1 MKDKNKSKSQL
12 LSELLKLQKHLQRLG
27 PTKDKYKKTNE
38 SLRLFKKALETMQ
51 LGVTVTDLEGN
62 ILYTNPAE
70 AEMHGYTVK
79 ELIGKNIRIFAP
91 SKLWNPIVKE
101 KLASINRWKRES
113 VNKRKDKSIFSVR
126 LMSDVV
132 KNTKGQPIGI
142 VTTCED
148 ITYHKKSEEKIVHM
162 AYHDTLTKLPNRYL
176 LKDRLT
182 QAIETA
188 KKYNR
193 KMAILFFDLD
203 QFKRINDTLGHDI
216 GDKLLQQIAKRL
228 LRYVRKSDTVARVK
242 ESDIRNTVARFGGDE
257 FTILLTEIK
266 HIRNTTVV
274 AQRIMEL
281 FSKSF
286 EVQGHE
292 IFVSFSIGIAVFPHN
307 GENATTLLKNADT
320 AMYHAKRNGRNNFQF
335 YTESMNSITV
345 ERFSIENQLRRA
357 LDNGELLL
365 YYQPQLDIKKRE
377 IVGAEALLRWNH
389 PEKGLLSAAS
399 FIPLAEETGYILPI
413 GEWVLQ
419 SACQQNKSWQ
429 EAGHKKIR
437 VTVNI
442 SGLQFKQKSFVK
454 TIQHALNSS
463 HLDPHY
469 LELEL
474 TESILM
480 DTTDQAI
487 ALLTELKSIGVQI
500 SIDDFG
506 TGFSSLNYLNRF
518 PIDILKIDKSF
529 IRDIS
534 FDSNDNAIITAII
547 SLAHNLNLQVIAE
560 GVETIQQLLFLFQKG
575 NTLMQ
580 GDLLSPPLPA
590 DSLTQLFKKED
601 KAFEYLWE
609 TL

>member
-1 MKDKNKSKSQL
+1 MKHKNKSKSQM
-12 LSELLKLQKHLQRLG
+12 LSELSELQKHLQRLG
-27 PTKDKYKKTNE
+27 PIKDKYKKTNE

-70 AEMHGYTVK
+70 ADMHGYTVK
-79 ELIGKNIRIFAP
+79 GLIGKNIRIFAP
-91 SKLWNPIVKE
+91 SKLWNPIAKE
-101 KLASINRWKRES
+101 KLGTINRWKRES
-113 VNKRKDKSIFSVR
+113 INRRKDNSIFSVR

-132 KNTKGQPIGI
+132 KNTKGHPIGV

-148 ITYHKKSEEKIVHM
+148 ITYHKKSEEKIVHL

-193 KMAILFFDLD
+193 KMAILFLDLD
-203 QFKRINDTLGHDI
+203 QFKRINDTLGHDT
-216 GDKLLQQIAKRL
+216 GDKLLQQVAKRL
-228 LRYVRKSDTVARVK
+228 SKYVRKSDTLARVK
-242 ESDIRNTVARFGGDE
+242 ETDIRNTVARLGGDE

-266 HIRNTTVV
+266 HIRDTAIV

-286 EVQGHE
+286 KVQGHE
-292 IFVSFSIGIAVFPHN
+292 IFVSFSIGIAVFPYN
-307 GENATTLLKNADT
+307 GENAISLLKNADT
-320 AMYHAKRNGRNNFQF
+320 AMYHAKKNGRNNFQF
-335 YTESMNSITV
+335 YTESMNVTTV

-365 YYQPQLDIKKRE
+365 YYQPQLDIKKRK

-389 PEKGLLSAAS
+389 PDKGLLSAAS
-399 FIPLAEETGYILPI
+399 FIPLAEETGFILPI

-419 SACQQNKSWQ
+419 TACQQNKSWQ
-429 EAGHKKIR
+429 KAGHKEMR

-442 SGLQFKQKSFVK
+442 SGLQFKQKSFMK
-454 TIQHALNSS
+454 TVLQALNSA
-463 HLDPHY
+463 HLDPHC

-487 ALLTELKSIGVQI
+487 AILTELKSIGVQI

-529 IRDIS
+529 IRNIS
-534 FDSNDNAIITAII
+534 FDSDDNAIITAII
-547 SLAHNLNLQVIAE
+547 SMAHNLNLKVIAE
-560 GVETIQQLLFLFQKG
+560 GIETIQQLLFMYQKG

-590 DSLTQLFKKED
+590 DSLMQLFKKED
-601 KAFEYLWE
+601 TAFGYLWK

>member
-12 LSELLKLQKHLQRLG
+12 LSELSKLQKDLLRIG
-27 PTKDKYKKTNE
+27 PIKDKYKKTNE

-51 LGVTVTDLEGN
+51 LGVTITDLEGN

-79 ELIGKNIRIFAP
+79 ELISKNIRIFAP
-91 SKLWNPIVKE
+91 SKLWNPIAKE
-101 KLASINRWKRES
+101 KLATINRWKRES
-113 VNKRKDKSIFSVR
+113 VNKRKDNSIFPVR

-182 QAIETA
+182 QAIESA

-193 KMAILFFDLD
+193 QMAILFLDLD

-228 LRYVRKSDTVARVK
+228 LKYVRKADTVARVK
-242 ESDIRNTVARFGGDE
+242 ESDIRNTVARLGGDE
-257 FTILLTEIK
+257 FTILLTEVK
-266 HIRNTTVV
+266 HIKDTAIV
-274 AQRIMEL
+274 AQRIQDL
-281 FSKSF
+281 FFQSF
-286 EVQGHE
+286 KVQGHE
-292 IFVSFSIGIAVFPHN
+292 IFVSFSIGITVFPSD
-307 GENATTLLKNADT
+307 GENAISLLKNADT

-335 YTESMNSITV
+335 YTESMNAVTV

-357 LDNGELLL
+357 LDNGELQL
-365 YYQPQLDIKKRE
+365 YYQPQLDINKRE
-377 IVGAEALLRWNH
+377 IIGAEALLRWNH

-399 FIPLAEETGYILPI
+399 FIPLAEETGFILPI

-419 SACQQNKSWQ
+419 TACQQNKSWQ
-429 EAGHKKIR
+429 EAGYKKIR

-442 SGLQFKQKSFVK
+442 SGLQFKQKSFIK
-454 TIQHALNSS
+454 TVHQALNSA

-534 FDSNDNAIITAII
+534 FDSDDNAIITAII
-547 SLAHNLNLQVIAE
+547 SLAHNLNLQVVAE
-560 GVETIQQLLFLFQKG
+560 GVETIQQLLFLYKKG

-590 DSLTQLFKKED
+590 DSLTQLLKKED
-601 KAFEYLWE
+601 KAFEYLWK

>member
-27 PTKDKYKKTNE
+27 PIKDKYKKTNE

>member
-1 MKDKNKSKSQL
+1 MKNINKSKSQL
-12 LSELLKLQKHLQRLG
+12 LRELSTIKNKH
-27 PTKDKYKKTNE
+27 KKTNE

-62 ILYTNPAE
+62 IIYSNPAE
-70 AEMHGYTVK
+70 ADMHGYKVR
-79 ELIGKNIRIFAP
+79 ELIGNNVRIFAP
-91 SKLWNPIVKE
+91 SKLWNPITKE
-101 KLASINRWKRES
+101 KITSINRWKRES
-113 VNKRKDKSIFSVR
+113 VNKRKDNSIFAVK

-132 KNTKGQPIGI
+132 NNSRGKPIGI

-148 ITYHKKSEEKIVHM
+148 ITFHKKTEAKIAHL

-176 LKDRLT
+176 LQDRLT
-182 QAIETA
+182 QTIESA

-193 KMAILFFDLD
+193 QMAILFLDLD

-228 LRYVRKSDTVARVK
+228 LKYVRKSDTVARL
-242 ESDIRNTVARFGGDE
+242 EENDIRNTVARLGGDE
-257 FTILLTEIK
+257 FTILLTEVR
-266 HIRNTTVV
+266 HIQDTAIV
-274 AQRIMEL
+274 AQRIQDL

-286 EVQGHE
+286 KVQGHE
-292 IFVSFSIGIAVFPHN
+292 IFVSFSIGIAVFPYN
-307 GENATTLLKNADT
+307 GENAASLLKNADT
-320 AMYHAKRNGRNNFQF
+320 AMYQAKKNGRNNFQF
-335 YTESMNSITV
+335 YTESMNVVTL
-345 ERFSIENQLRRA
+345 ERFSIENKLRKA
-357 LDNGELLL
+357 LDNRELQL
-365 YYQPQLDIKKRE
+365 YYQPQLDIQKRQ
-377 IVGAEALLRWNH
+377 IVGVEALLRWSH

-399 FIPLAEETGYILPI
+399 FIPLAEETGFILSI

-419 SACQQNKSWQ
+419 TACQQNKAWQ
-429 EAGHKKIR
+429 ESGHKHMR

-442 SGLQFKQKSFVK
+442 SGIQFKQKNFVK
-454 TIQHALNSS
+454 TIQQALNSS
-463 HLDPHY
+463 LLDPRY

-487 ALLTELKSIGVQI
+487 TLLNELKSMGIQI

-506 TGFSSLNYLNRF
+506 TGYSSLNYLNRF

-534 FDSNDNAIITAII
+534 INSDDNAIITAII
-547 SLAHNLNLQVIAE
+547 ALGHNLNLQVIAE
-560 GVETIQQLLFLFQKG
+560 GVETIQQFLFLYQQG

-590 DSLTQLFKKED
+590 DSLRQLLKKED
-601 KAFEYLWE
+601 AAFDYLWSM
-609 TL
+609 L

>member
-1 MKDKNKSKSQL
+1 MKDIDKSKSQL
-12 LSELLKLQKHLQRLG
+12 LRGLS
-27 PTKDKYKKTNE
+27 TIKDKYKKTNE

-51 LGVTVTDLEGN
+51 LGVTVTNLEGN

-70 AEMHGYTVK
+70 ADMHGYTVK
-79 ELIGKNIRIFAP
+79 ELIGKNIKIFAP
-91 SKLWNPIVKE
+91 SKLWNPLTKE
-101 KLASINRWKRES
+101 KIISITRWKRES
-113 VNKRKDKSIFSVR
+113 INRRKDNSIFSVR

-148 ITYHKKSEEKIVHM
+148 ITYHKNSEAKIAHL
-162 AYHDTLTKLPNRYL
+162 AYRDTLTKLPNRYL
-176 LKDRLT
+176 LQDRLT
-182 QAIETA
+182 QAVESA

-193 KMAILFFDLD
+193 KMAILFLDLD

-216 GDKLLQQIAKRL
+216 GDNLLLQIAKRL
-228 LRYVRKSDTVARVK
+228 LKYVRKADTVARVK
-242 ESDIRNTVARFGGDE
+242 ESDIRNTLARLGGDE
-257 FTILLTEIK
+257 FTILLTEVK
-266 HIRNTTVV
+266 HIKDTTIV
-274 AQRIMEL
+274 AQRIQDL
-281 FSKSF
+281 FSQSF
-286 EVQGHE
+286 KVQGHE
-292 IFVSFSIGIAVFPHN
+292 IFVSFSIGIAVFPYN

-335 YTESMNSITV
+335 YTESMNAITV

-357 LDNGELLL
+357 LDNGELQL

-399 FIPLAEETGYILPI
+399 FIPLAEETGLILPI

-419 SACQQNKSWQ
+419 TACQQNKSWQ

-442 SGLQFKQKSFVK
+442 SGLQFKQKNFVK
-454 TIQHALNSS
+454 TITQALNNS
-463 HLDPHY
+463 LLEPRY

-487 ALLTELKSIGVQI
+487 ALLMELKSIGVQI

-529 IRDIS
+529 IKDIS
-534 FDSNDNAIITAII
+534 IDSDDHAIITAII
-547 SLAHNLNLQVIAE
+547 ALAHNLKLQVIAE
-560 GVETIQQLLFLFQKG
+560 GVETIQQFLFLYQHG

-580 GDLLSPPLPA
+580 GDLLSPPLPD
-590 DSLTQLFKKED
+590 DSLRQLFKKEN
-601 KAFEYLWE
+601 KAFEYLWK

>member
-1 MKDKNKSKSQL
+1 MEDKKKTKSQL
-12 LSELLKLQKHLQRLG
+12 LRELEVMRE
-27 PTKDKYKKTNE
+27 KYRKSHE
-38 SLRLFKKALETMQ
+38 ALRFLRKAVETMQ

-62 ILYTNPAE
+62 ILYCNPAE
-70 AEMHGYTVK
+70 AKMHGYRVK
-79 ELIGKNIRIFAP
+79 DLIGKNVRQFAP
-91 SKLWNPIVKE
+91 SKLWSPLTKE
-101 KLASINRWKRES
+101 QLTSMNRWKRES
-113 VNKRKDKSIFSVR
+113 INRRRDKSLFSVR

-132 KNTKGQPIGI
+132 NNAKGRPVGV

-148 ITYHKKSEEKIVHM
+148 ITYHKKSEAKIVHL

-182 QAIETA
+182 QAIEAA

-193 KMAILFFDLD
+193 QMAILFLDLD
-203 QFKRINDTLGHDI
+203 GFKRINDTLGHEI

-228 LRYVRKSDTVARVK
+228 LKYVRRSDTVARVK
-242 ESDIRNTVARFGGDE
+242 ENEIRNTVARLGGDE
-257 FTILLTEIK
+257 FTVLLSEVK
-266 HIRNTTVV
+266 AAQDVASV
-274 AQRIMEL
+274 AQRILDL

-286 EVQGHE
+286 SLEGHE

-307 GENATTLLKNADT
+307 GDNAMSLLKNADT
-320 AMYHAKRNGRNNFQF
+320 AMYNAKKNGRNNFQF
-335 YTESMNSITV
+335 YAESMNIITV
-345 ERFSIENQLRRA
+345 ERFSIENQLRKA
-357 LDNGELLL
+357 LDNRELQLF
-365 YYQPQLDIKKRE
+365 YQPQLDIKARQL
-377 IVGAEALLRWNH
+377 IGVEALLRWSH

-399 FIPLAEETGYILPI
+399 FIPLAEETGFILTI

-419 SACQQNKSWQ
+419 TACKQNRSWQ
-429 EAGHKKIR
+429 KRGYRPMR

-442 SGLQFKQKSFVK
+442 SGLQFKQKNFAKSVH
-454 TIQHALNSS
+454 HALDDAG
-463 HLDPHY
+463 LDPRY

-487 ALLTELKSIGVQI
+487 TCLQELKSLGVKI

-506 TGFSSLNYLNRF
+506 TGYSSLNYLHRF

-529 IRDIS
+529 IRDMS
-534 FDSNDNAIITAII
+534 VNPGDNAIVTAII

-560 GVETIQQLLFLFQKG
+560 GVETMHQLISLYQKG

-580 GDLLSPPLPA
+580 GDLMSPPLPA
-590 DSLTQLFKKED
+590 DSFTRLLKKED
-601 KAFEYLWE
+601 KAFEYIWK

>member
-1 MKDKNKSKSQL
+1 MKDKSKNKAQL
-12 LSELLKLQKHLQRLG
+12 LRELSAV
-27 PTKDKYKKTNE
+27 KDKYKKTNE

-51 LGVTVTDLEGN
+51 LGVTVTDLKGN

-70 AEMHGYTVK
+70 AEMHGYKVK
-79 ELIGKNIRIFAP
+79 ELIGKNIKVFAP
-91 SKLWNPIVKE
+91 SQLWRPIPE
-101 KLASINRWKRES
+101 ENLTSLNRWKRES
-113 VNKRKDKSIFSVR
+113 INKRKDSGIFSVR

-132 KNTKGQPIGI
+132 KNARAQPIGI

-148 ITYHKKSEEKIVHM
+148 ITYHKKTEAKIVHL

-182 QAIETA
+182 QAIECA

-193 KMAILFFDLD
+193 QMAILFLDLD

-228 LRYVRKSDTVARVK
+228 SKYVRKSDTVARVK
-242 ESDIRNTVARFGGDE
+242 ENDVKNTVARLGGDE

-266 HIRNTTVV
+266 HIRDTAIV
-274 AQRIMEL
+274 AQRILDL

-286 EVQGHE
+286 NVQGHE

-307 GENATTLLKNADT
+307 GENATYLLKNADT
-320 AMYHAKRNGRNNFQF
+320 AMYHAKKNGRNNFQF
-335 YTESMNSITV
+335 YTESLNIITT

-357 LDNGELLL
+357 LDNRELQL
-365 YYQPQLDIKKRE
+365 YYQPQLDVKKRQ
-377 IVGAEALLRWNH
+377 IVGAEALLRWIH

-399 FIPLAEETGYILPI
+399 FIPLAEETGFILTI
-413 GEWVLQ
+413 GEWVLRT
-419 SACQQNKSWQ
+419 ACHQNKSWQ
-429 EAGHKKIR
+429 KSGYRPMR

-442 SGLQFKQKSFVK
+442 SALQFKQKNFVK
-454 TIQHALNSS
+454 TVQQALKSS
-463 HLDPHY
+463 HLDPRY

-487 ALLTELKSIGVQI
+487 TLLEELKSMGIQI

-506 TGFSSLNYLNRF
+506 TGYSSLNYLNRF

-534 FDSNDNAIITAII
+534 IDPDDNAIITAII
-547 SLAHNLNLQVIAE
+547 SLANNLNLKVIAE
-560 GVETIQQLLFLFQKG
+560 GVETLQQLLFLYQEG
-575 NTLMQ
+575 NTLIQ
-580 GDLLSPPLPA
+580 GDLLSSPLPA
-590 DSLTQLFKKED
+590 DSFRQLLNKEN
-601 KAFEYLWE
+601 KVFEYLWRI
-609 TL
+609 L

>member
-1 MKDKNKSKSQL
+1 MKNINKSKSQL
-12 LSELLKLQKHLQRLG
+12 LRELSTIKNKH
-27 PTKDKYKKTNE
+27 KKTNE

-62 ILYTNPAE
+62 IIYSNPAE
-70 AEMHGYTVK
+70 ADMHGYKVR
-79 ELIGKNIRIFAP
+79 ELIGNNVRIFAP
-91 SKLWNPIVKE
+91 SKLWNPITKE
-101 KLASINRWKRES
+101 KITSINRWKRES
-113 VNKRKDKSIFSVR
+113 VNKRKDNSIFAVK

-132 KNTKGQPIGI
+132 NNSRGKPIGI

-148 ITYHKKSEEKIVHM
+148 ITIHKKTEAKIAHL

-176 LKDRLT
+176 LQDRLT
-182 QAIETA
+182 QTIESA

-193 KMAILFFDLD
+193 QMAVLFLDLD

-228 LRYVRKSDTVARVK
+228 LKYVRKSDTVARL
-242 ESDIRNTVARFGGDE
+242 EENDIRNTVARLGGDE
-257 FTILLTEIK
+257 FTILLTEVR
-266 HIRNTTVV
+266 HIQDTAIV
-274 AQRIMEL
+274 AQRIQDL

-286 EVQGHE
+286 KVQGHE
-292 IFVSFSIGIAVFPHN
+292 IFVSFSIGIAVFPYN
-307 GENATTLLKNADT
+307 GENAASLLKNADT
-320 AMYHAKRNGRNNFQF
+320 AMYQAKKNGRNNFQF
-335 YTESMNSITV
+335 YTESMNVVTV
-345 ERFSIENQLRRA
+345 ERFSIENKLRKA
-357 LDNGELLL
+357 LDNRELQL
-365 YYQPQLDIKKRE
+365 YYQPQLDIQKRQ
-377 IVGAEALLRWNH
+377 IVGVEALLRWSH

-399 FIPLAEETGYILPI
+399 FIPLAEETGFILSI

-419 SACQQNKSWQ
+419 TACQQNKAWQ
-429 EAGHKKIR
+429 ESGHKHMR

-442 SGLQFKQKSFVK
+442 SGIQFKQKNFVK
-454 TIQHALNSS
+454 TIQQALNSS
-463 HLDPHY
+463 LLDPRY

-487 ALLTELKSIGVQI
+487 TLLNELKSMGIQI

-506 TGFSSLNYLNRF
+506 TGYSSLNYLNRF

-534 FDSNDNAIITAII
+534 INSNDNAIITAII
-547 SLAHNLNLQVIAE
+547 ALGHNLNLQVIAE
-560 GVETIQQLLFLFQKG
+560 GVETIQQFLFLYQHG

-590 DSLTQLFKKED
+590 DSLRQLLKKED
-601 KAFEYLWE
+601 AAFDYLWRM
-609 TL
+609 L

>member
-1 MKDKNKSKSQL
+1 MKDKKNKSQL
-12 LSELLKLQKHLQRLG
+12 LSELSELQNHLQRLG
-27 PTKDKYKKTNE
+27 SIKDKFKKTNE
-38 SLRLFKKALETMQ
+38 SLRFFKKALETMQ
-51 LGVTVTDLEGN
+51 LGVTVTDLQGN
-62 ILYTNPAE
+62 VLYTNPAD
-70 AEMHGYTVK
+70 ADMHGYKVK
-79 ELIGKNIRIFAP
+79 ELIGKNVKMFAP
-91 SKLWNPIVKE
+91 SKLWHPITKDNFT
-101 KLASINRWKRES
+101 AINRWKRES
-113 VNKRKDKSIFSVR
+113 INKRKDNSLFSVR

-148 ITYHKKSEEKIVHM
+148 ITYHKKSEEKIVHL

-176 LKDRLT
+176 LKDRVT
-182 QAIETA
+182 QAIESA

-193 KMAILFFDLD
+193 QMAVLFLDLD

-228 LRYVRKSDTVARVK
+228 LQYVRKSDTVARVK
-242 ESDIRNTVARFGGDE
+242 ESDIRNTVARLGGDE
-257 FTILLTEIK
+257 FTILLTEIR
-266 HIRNTTVV
+266 HIRDTSIV
-274 AQRIMEL
+274 AQRILEL
-281 FSKSF
+281 FSESF
-286 EVQGHE
+286 KVQGHE
-292 IFVSFSIGIAVFPHN
+292 MFVSFSIGIAVFPHN
-307 GENATTLLKNADT
+307 GENATSLLKNADT

-335 YTESMNSITV
+335 YTESMNAITV
-345 ERFSIENQLRRA
+345 ERFSIEHQLRKA
-357 LDNGELLL
+357 SDNRELQL
-365 YYQPQLDIKKRE
+365 YYQPQLNIKKRE
-377 IVGAEALLRWNH
+377 IVGVEALLRWNH

-419 SACQQNKSWQ
+419 TACQQNKSWQ

-454 TIQHALNSS
+454 TVQHALNSTD
-463 HLDPHY
+463 LDPHC

-487 ALLTELKSIGVQI
+487 TRLKELKSMGVQI

-506 TGFSSLNYLNRF
+506 TGYSSLNYLNRF

-534 FDSNDNAIITAII
+534 IDPADNAIINAII

-560 GVETIQQLLFLFQKG
+560 GVETVKQLLFLYQQG

-590 DSLTQLFKKED
+590 DSLTQLLKKED